1 VANALFSPPSTR
13 FLFPCQVFAV
23 GGGAPELGIEKGAEK
38 VDTKKKACHNEI
50 SLIKLEIIKC

>member
-23 GGGAPELGIEKGAEK
+23 GGGAPEFGIEKGAEK
-38 VDTKKKACHNEI
+38 VDTKKK
-50 SLIKLEIIKC
+50 SGKLETRLINLES